1 MAQENNHGENENIT
15 LHIKYQEP
23 INKNNFIVWTDTITF
38 GSQEELNKY
47 VNGEAAYDVLDN
59 SVMRKDNEI
68 LLYAE
73 YENGDV
79 VCIDENEPLVA
90 IDNMEY
96 DEDGYLHFTVEADGY
111 ELEGLYRIYDPK
123 NGDSMELVSID
134 YGYLHPIIQRQ
145 WERIENALHDIVVN
159 HYQKKENRLFVDMDG
174 TLAKYQP
181 VDTMEI
187 LFEKGYFLNLEPQQ
201 NVVDAIKKIIKEQPE
216 MEVYIMS
223 SVLTDSKYALQE
235 KNEWLDKYLPE
246 IDKEH
251 RIFPPCGENKLD
263 YVPNGIRPTDFLL
276 DDYTKNLTLW
286 EPPAKGIKLLNG
298 INHTNETW
306 KGSMLRYDKESER
319 LAEDIVMVMQGMRIQ
334 DKRPWHQM
342 IHMANQV
349 FAQESVN
356 GYISEETKAQ
366 LEWLTEQEAKA
377 AIREG
382 IHICCIND
390 FPEYHGIHAE
400 DYFMTELKSEKGVQN
415 LYHTFGH
422 GVVHKA
428 CISPRYAGLRLA
440 QPIDLKDALKVLLLE
455 KNVPEVHEGTELK
468 KDANVRRKEPK
479 I

>member
-356 GYISEETKAQ
+356 RYISEEAKAQ
-366 LEWLTEQEAKA
+366 LK
-377 AIREG
+377 
-382 IHICCIND
+382 
-390 FPEYHGIHAE
+390 
-400 DYFMTELKSEKGVQN
+400 
-415 LYHTFGH
+415 
-422 GVVHKA
+422 
-428 CISPRYAGLRLA
+428 
-440 QPIDLKDALKVLLLE
+440 
-455 KNVPEVHEGTELK
+455 
-468 KDANVRRKEPK
+468 
-479 I
+479 